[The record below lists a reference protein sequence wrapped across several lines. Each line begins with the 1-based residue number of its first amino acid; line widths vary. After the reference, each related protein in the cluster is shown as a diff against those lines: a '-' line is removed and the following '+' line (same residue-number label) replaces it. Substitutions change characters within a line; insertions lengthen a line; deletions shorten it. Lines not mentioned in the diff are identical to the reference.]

1 MMISDQRFRLVESKG
16 TSGAHGEDLK
26 ITPFPTTVLPWYLR
40 IVKISKEPCRI
51 INAVDAFGRGER
63 A

>member
-1 MMISDQRFRLVESKG
+1 METRQRFKVVEPKG
-16 TSGAHGEDLK
+16 TIVLHGEDPK
-26 ITPFPTTVLPWYLR
+26 VTPFPTTVFPWYLR